1 MSGCPTTTTTTTTG
15 RYACSRCGKIH
26 LLALKDAVRC
36 TRCGNRIFYKQ
47 KTTHAR
53 GAIKAV

>member
-1 MSGCPTTTTTTTTG
+1 MMSSTTTKGPDTAG

-47 KTTHAR
+47 KTPHAKR
-53 GAIKAV
+53 VIKAI